1 MQIDYFSCYSML
13 NEDEIKKIARLSRLA
28 LSPEELQKYQ
38 KELSEIL
45 SFFEKLQEVNTNDTI
60 PTAQV
65 TGLENGLREDET
77 LREVQNEDLLKSSPH
92 PIVRNHISVPSVF

>member
-1 MQIDYFSCYSML
+1 ML
-13 NEDEIKKIARLSRLA
+13 SEDEIKKIALLSRLA

-45 SFFEKLQEVNTNDTI
+45 SFFEKLQEVSTDDST

-65 TGLENGLREDET
+65 TGLENGLRQDIPI
-77 LREVQNEDLLKSSPH
+77 REVQNQDLLKCSPH
-92 PIVRNHISVPSVF
+92 AIIKSHISVPSVF